1 MDLEK
6 MRDYIEAVG
15 SNPGMGYDGTAEA
28 INEELAEQGQ
38 QIWYDDETGVFF
50 IGPMAQEED

>member
-1 MDLEK
+1 
-6 MRDYIEAVG
+6 
-15 SNPGMGYDGTAEA
+15 MGYDGTAEA

-50 IGPMAQEED
+50 IGPMAEEED